1 MGNTCFFSYWEK
13 LFPNGGKIFCAREKK
28 EERTTGIIVTIGM
41 IMTTEAIVTIKIGE
55 AIEDKK
61 LIKEENED

>member
-1 MGNTCFFSYWEK
+1 M
-13 LFPNGGKIFCAREKK
+13 FCAREKK

-41 IMTTEAIVTIKIGE
+41 IMTTEAIVTIKIGK